1 MRPKLRLAGVW
12 GLVILST
19 GCSIAYD
26 LVAPVANFGLGLYN
40 ADTYVTKDCQWYEPV
55 WFSPEMKD
63 WIKNN
68 NPPSEGI
75 KDLAKVARNN
85 DLFKEVCKQ

>member
-1 MRPKLRLAGVW
+1 
-12 GLVILST
+12 
-19 GCSIAYD
+19 
-26 LVAPVANFGLGLYN
+26 
-40 ADTYVTKDCQWYEPV
+40 
-55 WFSPEMKD
+55 MKD

>member
-1 MRPKLRLAGVW
+1 MLLMS
-12 GLVILST
+12 LT
-19 GCSIAYD
+19 GCSILPQMA
-26 LVAPVANFGLGLYN
+26 APTANFGLGLYN
-40 ADTYVTKDCQWYEPV
+40 ADSYYSKECLWYEPV